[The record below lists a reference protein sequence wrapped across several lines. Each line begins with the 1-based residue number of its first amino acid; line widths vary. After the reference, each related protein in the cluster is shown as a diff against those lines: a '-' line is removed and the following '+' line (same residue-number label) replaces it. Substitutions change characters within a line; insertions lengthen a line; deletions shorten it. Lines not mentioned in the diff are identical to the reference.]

1 MNNEIF
7 RPPPDLSISQWAD
20 EYRFLSV
27 AAAKLKEMKLAVLKK
42 EYVKL
47 EEVNKRW
54 EEQAARIKAKLL
66 GLPARLTAQL
76 SGISSK
82 TEINAILTG
91 AVNEALNELAGG
103 YEI

>member
-1 MNNEIF
+1 MANNTTNE
-7 RPPPDLSISQWAD
+7 DLIAAKVRD
-20 EYRFLSV
+20 TT

-47 EEVNKRW
+47 EDVNKRW

-91 AVNEALNELAGG
+91 AVSETLNELAGG

>member
-1 MNNEIF
+1 MANNTTNE
-7 RPPPDLSISQWAD
+7 DLIAAKVRD
-20 EYRFLSV
+20 TT
-27 AAAKLKEMKLAVLKK
+27 AAAKLKELKLSILKK

-47 EEVNKRW
+47 EDVNKRW

-103 YEI
+103 YEV